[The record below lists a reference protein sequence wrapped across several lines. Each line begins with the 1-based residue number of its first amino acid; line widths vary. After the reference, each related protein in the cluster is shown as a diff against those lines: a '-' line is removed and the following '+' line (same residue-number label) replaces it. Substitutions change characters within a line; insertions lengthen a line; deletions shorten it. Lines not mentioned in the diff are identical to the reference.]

1 MTVEQRHQQCS
12 AGFCLAGNKTGAL
25 LETQFGNHKPRLQ
38 QLWANGYSVPREM
51 RWACRGLPAVPTKML
66 VIIGRARQSARDALW
81 VRRNHSTNLGKPSLN
96 FVVGLYP
103 SNFLAFE
110 MSAYVRGISPGCSA
124 RRLIFAF
131 FPTAF
136 SIAEI
141 RSFS

>member
-1 MTVEQRHQQCS
+1 M
-12 AGFCLAGNKTGAL
+12 GN
-25 LETQFGNHKPRLQ
+25 
-38 QLWANGYSVPREM
+38 SVPAKSDRRAEKP
-51 RWACRGLPAVPTKML
+51 PARPTKML
-66 VIIGRARQSARDALW
+66 VICDKTRHSLRAALW

-110 MSAYVRGISPGCSA
+110 MSAYVLGISPGCSA